1 MLAIDQLMAFYVAI
15 VDDKAITTS
24 HISLY
29 MALFKCWNL
38 NNNQNPVSINRQ
50 EIMQIAKINGQA
62 TYHKCMKEL
71 QDLGYIEYRPSYHP
85 LLGSQVYLNIL
96 KKD

>member
-15 VDDKAITTS
+15 VNDKGITTS

-38 NNNQNPVSINRQ
+38 NNNQNPVPISRQ
-50 EIMQIAKINGQA
+50 EIMLIAKINGQA

-71 QDLGYIEYRPSYHP
+71 QDLGYIKYRPSYHP
-85 LLGSQVYLNIL
+85 KLGSQVYLNKL
-96 KKD
+96 DLD

>member
-15 VDDKAITTS
+15 LNDKGITTS

-38 NNNQNPVSINRQ
+38 NNNKNPVSINRQ
-50 EIMQIAKINGQA
+50 EVMQIAKINGQA
-62 TYHKCMKEL
+62 TYHKCIK
-71 QDLGYIEYRPSYHP
+71 DLSDYGYISYIPSFKRNQ
-85 LLGSQVYLNIL
+85 GSKVYIL
-96 KKD
+96 CR

>member
-15 VDDKAITTS
+15 VNDKGITTS

-38 NNNQNPVSINRQ
+38 NNNQNPVSIIGR
-50 EIMQIAKINGQA
+50 KSC
-62 TYHKCMKEL
+62 K
-71 QDLGYIEYRPSYHP
+71 
-85 LLGSQVYLNIL
+85 
-96 KKD
+96 